1 MTGNFS
7 HDNTLPLKICLVRCV
22 LTSFYQNYDNID
34 LAPIFPVMPT
44 FLALIPILLT
54 LMALSLTIWSVIPA
68 PNMTLLPL
76 SVGAP
81 EISIWL
87 WGFSVTS
94 LASYAVFRHAPLP
107 QNRHWLGI
115 GLSVISIA
123 LSASPLLQISTT
135 IDRANNSITKALGNN
150 YLANIP
156 SEIQATFRSPPF
168 SIPDALQG
176 IKLSQQ
182 IRIQRHLQF
191 ATPAGVPLTLNLY
204 QPPNLGQYPAVIQ
217 IYGGAWRT
225 GTPDSNEEF
234 SRYLAARGYVV
245 IAIDYRHAPQHH
257 FPAQLIDMRTALAY
271 VRQQATNW
279 EIDLER
285 LALIGRSS
293 GGHLATLA
301 AYETD
306 ALPIKAVVSYYAPV
320 DLTAGY
326 ADPPTPD
333 PIDSRQ
339 VLRDFL
345 GGTPAEFPE
354 LYRQASPYQLVDR
367 PLPPTLLIYG
377 GQDHLVEAR
386 FGQRLAKKLQSLGT
400 PTVYIEIPWANHAF
414 DVIFNGPSN
423 QLALYY
429 TERFLAYTLRLG
441 LK

>member
-1 MTGNFS
+1 
-7 HDNTLPLKICLVRCV
+7 
-22 LTSFYQNYDNID
+22 
-34 LAPIFPVMPT
+34 MPT
-44 FLALIPILLT
+44 FLAIIPILLT
-54 LMALSLTIWSVIPA
+54 LMGLSLTIWSVIPA
-68 PNMTLLPL
+68 PNMILLPL

-87 WGFSVTS
+87 LGFSAIG
-94 LASYAVFRHAPLP
+94 LASYAVFHHGSLP
-107 QNRHWLGI
+107 QNLHWLGI
-115 GLSVISIA
+115 GLSVMSIA
-123 LSASPLLQISTT
+123 LSASPLLQLSAT
-135 IDRANNSITKALGNN
+135 IDRANNSMTKALGNN
-150 YLANIP
+150 YLADIP
-156 SEIQATFRSPPF
+156 SEVAATFRSQPF

-176 IKLSQQ
+176 IKLSNQ

-204 QPPNLGQYPAVIQ
+204 QPHNPGQYPAVIQ

-225 GTPDSNEEF
+225 GNPDGNEEF

-245 IAIDYRHAPQHH
+245 VAIDYRHAPQHH
-257 FPAQLIDMRTALAY
+257 FPAQLIDIRTALAH
-271 VRQQATNW
+271 VRRQSAQW
-279 EIDLER
+279 EIDPER

-301 AYETD
+301 AYENA

-345 GGTPAEFPE
+345 GGTPAEFSK

-386 FGQRLAKKLQSLGT
+386 FGKRLAKKLQSLGT
-400 PTVYIEIPWANHAF
+400 PTVYLEIPWANHAF
-414 DVIFNGPSN
+414 DVIFNGPSS

-429 TERFLAYTLRLG
+429 TERFLAYALQTG
-441 LK
+441 IK